1 MDKDFQ
7 TSFIPK
13 RAINEGRVSKAQTAN
28 FLTIIALFVLLTV
41 LLSTGA
47 LFFYKESIKKN
58 ISNMQNELVL
68 AQQKFDS
75 SEIDQYKVLDKRL
88 KAAKE
93 ILQNHVAVTPIF
105 QSLEDLTEKSVRYTN
120 FSYSLGTADQP
131 NILVKMSGVAIG
143 YRSIALQS
151 DLYAKNKNII
161 DPVFSNLS
169 LDDSG
174 RVTFDLQ
181 FLVNP
186 SFLNYKPETAT
197 SSNVT
202 P

>member
-13 RAINEGRVSKAQTAN
+13 RAINEGRVSKAQPAN

-47 LFFYKESIKKN
+47 LFFYKQSIKKN